1 MFSVPYEDLQT
12 LNAPFATELKQAA
25 NTVID
30 NGWYILGHELT
41 RFEQEFAQY
50 VGVTRCIGVANGLE
64 ALRLGL
70 TVLDL
75 PAGSEVLVAANAY
88 IACHLSILQAG
99 FVPKFVEPDPQ
110 TLQIDT
116 DAMRASITTKTRAI
130 MAVHM
135 YGNVCDMADI
145 SAVAKQYGLKII
157 EDCAQAH
164 GARCQGKKVG
174 TFGEVAAFSFYPTK
188 NLGALGD
195 AGAVVTNDAY
205 YAEKLKKLRNY
216 GFDIPYHAEYLGCN
230 SRLDEMQAAF
240 LSIKLKH
247 LDAINAHKRQL
258 AKRYDQ
264 GLRAEIKRLLPTLD
278 SEPVYHIYPIQVETR
293 DLLQAKLS
301 AVGIGTKVHYPYPPH
316 QQPALK
322 QYGGGL
328 ELPVSEALHQRILS
342 LPISAIHTN
351 EQIDYVIH
359 HLNELI
365 V

>member
-1 MFSVPYEDLQT
+1 MFTVPYEDLQA
-12 LNAPFATELKQAA
+12 LNAPFSAELKHAA
-25 NTVID
+25 SAVID
-30 NGWYILGHELT
+30 SGWYILGNEVAQ
-41 RFEQEFAQY
+41 FEDAFARSI
-50 VGVTRCIGVANGLE
+50 GVTHCIGVANGLE

-75 PAGSEVLVAANAY
+75 PLGSEVLVAANAY

-99 FVPKFVEPDPQ
+99 LVPKLVEPDPH

-116 DAMRASITTKTRAI
+116 DVMRSHVTPKTRAI

-135 YGNVCDMADI
+135 YGNPCDMAAI
-145 SAVAKQYGLKII
+145 SVVAKQYGLKII

-164 GARCQGKKVG
+164 GARYQGKQVG
-174 TFGEVAAFSFYPTK
+174 TLGDVAAFSFYPTK

-195 AGAVVTNDAY
+195 AGAVVTNDVS
-205 YAEKLKKLRNY
+205 YAEKLRKLRHY
-216 GFDIPYHAEYLGCN
+216 GFDVPYHAEYLGWN
-230 SRLDEMQAAF
+230 SRLDELQAAF

-247 LDAINAHKRQL
+247 LGAINAHKQQL

-264 GLRAEIKRLLPTLD
+264 GLRADVKRMLPTID
-278 SEPVYHIYPIQVETR
+278 SDPVYHIYPIQVDNR
-293 DLLQAKLS
+293 DSLQAKLS

-322 QYGGGL
+322 QYGSGL
-328 ELPVSEALHQRILS
+328 QLPITEALHQRILS
-342 LPISAIHTN
+342 LPISAIHTV

-365 V
+365 P